1 MIKKVS
7 HLKFRLRVAFSQI
20 NSGCLHN
27 SSLRLNRHFFLS
39 PWGEELGKFY
49 CIWHINFDC
58 AFVFGLA
65 TLNSYILFLH
75 WQRNWHPYGKLASC
89 YACFDFYHDRNQGGR
104 RGEKPPRKFFAPPW
118 KMCWTQFKKF
128 GPVSENSSP
137 LLLSQAGYGPAL
149 YSCRMSILT
158 WYFCVQDVEKLRFWM
173 CIWQVSMLCH
183 FCLFF
188 KLCLGVFNNP
198 VATPA
203 YGLRGHRP
211 SFRLRFISEN
221 ACLFALYVYVTTH
234 GPTSLS

>member
-58 AFVFGLA
+58 VFVFALT

-75 WQRNWHPYGKLASC
+75 WQRNWHPYGKRASC

-104 RGEKPPRKFFAPPW
+104 RGENPPLKIFRTSWKNVLDTVQKIWARLRKFFTPP
-118 KMCWTQFKKF
+118 
-128 GPVSENSSP
+128 
-137 LLLSQAGYGPAL
+137 
-149 YSCRMSILT
+149 
-158 WYFCVQDVEKLRFWM
+158 DVPSWLR
-173 CIWQVSMLCH
+173 
-183 FCLFF
+183 
-188 KLCLGVFNNP
+188 
-198 VATPA
+198 
-203 YGLRGHRP
+203 
-211 SFRLRFISEN
+211 
-221 ACLFALYVYVTTH
+221 ACFV
-234 GPTSLS
+234 

>member
-58 AFVFGLA
+58 VFVFALT

-75 WQRNWHPYGKLASC
+75 WQRNWHPYGKRASC

-104 RGEKPPRKFFAPPW
+104 RGENPPWKIFRTSWKNVLDTVQKIWARLRKFFTPP
-118 KMCWTQFKKF
+118 
-128 GPVSENSSP
+128 
-137 LLLSQAGYGPAL
+137 
-149 YSCRMSILT
+149 
-158 WYFCVQDVEKLRFWM
+158 DVPSWLR
-173 CIWQVSMLCH
+173 
-183 FCLFF
+183 
-188 KLCLGVFNNP
+188 
-198 VATPA
+198 
-203 YGLRGHRP
+203 
-211 SFRLRFISEN
+211 
-221 ACLFALYVYVTTH
+221 ACFV
-234 GPTSLS
+234 